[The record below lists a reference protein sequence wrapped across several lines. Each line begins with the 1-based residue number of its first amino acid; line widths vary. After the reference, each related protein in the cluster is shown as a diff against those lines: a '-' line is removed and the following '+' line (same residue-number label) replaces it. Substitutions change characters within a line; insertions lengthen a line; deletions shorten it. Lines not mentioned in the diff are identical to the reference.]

1 MDGKILARIV
11 AVIFV
16 AAAITAT
23 AIGMTRKEDSAG
35 RAAPGE
41 SSVTV
46 PNPDR
51 EALRRCQGLGAAAL
65 RDDHCLLLWGRQRDR
80 FLGVDTPSMRPSAGP
95 GPQSPDAAMP
105 EAR

>member
-11 AVIFV
+11 AVILV
-16 AAAITAT
+16 AVAITAT

-35 RAAPGE
+35 SSAPGE
-41 SSVTV
+41 SAVSV

-65 RDDHCLLLWGRQRDR
+65 RDNDCLLLWTRQRDR
-80 FLGVDTPSMRPSAGP
+80 FLGLDAPSMRPSSGP
-95 GPQSPDAAMP
+95 VVPQSPAMP